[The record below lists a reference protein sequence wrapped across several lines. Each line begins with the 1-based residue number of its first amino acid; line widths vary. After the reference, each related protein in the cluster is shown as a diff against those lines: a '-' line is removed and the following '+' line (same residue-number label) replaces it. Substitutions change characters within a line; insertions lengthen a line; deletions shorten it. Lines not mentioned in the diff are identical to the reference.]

1 MSTNTTEMGR
11 GHVHLSQLLADYHS
25 KGVKSEEEPTEK
37 DRDSLIDVIRQFVI
51 EKEKDHSHEM
61 EDIQVVEDLTDHLM
75 RFMAIPSVWSNL
87 SDLLQVIIATRIVVR
102 NTHAKNVFAA
112 FDLISKLM
120 DQYQNPTFHLECW
133 KLIYNVCMDEDQKDV
148 FIRTGG
154 LIAMK
159 KTLVFINN
167 SKLMSEICEF
177 ISLISIGKNVRYR
190 ICSLFEYG
198 VIYCIL
204 SILTHYRDD
213 ADIVEKAF
221 VSLRYLFFY
230 SNEEIAVKNGAQEL
244 VCELLFRHA
253 NPALRALRKKG
264 IVVLN
269 NLFSLDTSHKT
280 SVPIVPI
287 VMELFRQA
295 TQKDEIDQL
304 ILLIGNLSCLHNHSM
319 FDTDVFSI
327 NYLIPSSIASQF
339 VGKPKDHWTPI
350 SDEQIDKMHQR
361 FMTLVDTAKPS
372 PFYDFQNYETEPE
385 PVFTNPHKTTRR
397 SVLYFNGENG
407 LARCPRG
414 ILSLPPLEIPPLET
428 LGSFAPFAYGG
439 DTENDVI
446 KEEEEVSVDVP
457 DVSECKTI
465 AEILMKVLETADEKR
480 AVLIFY
486 VIRLAAKTQAV
497 AEDLVRRGLLSMLV
511 KPTFSRNKRVA
522 RNACA
527 ALYAVAANSSE
538 ESLMPVEEMKG
549 FTINDDMFLDFIS
562 KLGDASPET
571 AIRVLILCGF
581 YFSKLV
587 FTKFPSL
594 SSFYQEIQEK
604 MTKKNTEFMAQI
616 NASPVDV
623 LGVVAQYLN
632 FSNPLDQ

>member
-1 MSTNTTEMGR
+1 MSTN
-11 GHVHLSQLLADYHS
+11 HVHLSQLLTDYHS
-25 KGVKSEEEPTEK
+25 KSEDEPTEK
-37 DRDSLIDVIRQFVI
+37 DRDSMIAVIRQFVI

-61 EDIQVVEDLTDHLM
+61 EDVQVVEDLTDHLM
-75 RFMAIPSVWSNL
+75 RFMAIPSVRSNL
-87 SDLLQVIIATRIVVR
+87 SDLLQIIIATRIVVR

-120 DQYQNPTFHLECW
+120 DQYQTPTFHLECW

-159 KTLVFINN
+159 KTLVFIDN

-204 SILTHYRDD
+204 SILTHFRDD

-230 SNEEIAVKNGAQEL
+230 SNEEIAVKNGVQEL
-244 VCELLFRHA
+244 VCELLLRHN
-253 NPALRALRKKG
+253 NPALRTLRKKG
-264 IVVLN
+264 IVVLQ
-269 NLFSLDTSHKT
+269 NLFSLDTSHET

-304 ILLIGNLSCLHNHSM
+304 ILLIGNLSCLHNRSV

-327 NYLIPSSIASQF
+327 NYFIPSSIASQF
-339 VGKPKDHWTPI
+339 VSKPKDHWAPI
-350 SDEQIDKMHQR
+350 SDEQIDKMYQR

-428 LGSFAPFAYGG
+428 LGSFAPDG

-446 KEEEEVSVDVP
+446 KEEEEVAVDVP

-486 VIRLAAKTQAV
+486 VIRLVAKTQAV
-497 AEDLVRRGLLSMLV
+497 AEDLVRRGILSMLV

-527 ALYAVAANSSE
+527 ALYALAANSSE
-538 ESLMPVEEMKG
+538 ASLMPVEEMKG
-549 FTINDDMFLDFIS
+549 FTINDEMLLDFIS
-562 KLGDASPET
+562 KLGGASPET

-581 YFSKLV
+581 SFSKSV
-587 FTKFPSL
+587 FTQFPSL

-616 NASPVDV
+616 SASPVDV
-623 LGVVAQYLN
+623 LGVVAEYLN